1 MNINHRLY
9 LHDLKNSCTQ
19 DIPWEKLSEKTV
31 LVTGA
36 SGLIGSAVI
45 DILMYRNR
53 YHNQKTT
60 VIAMGRNPARL
71 AARFASYQ
79 DTPWFHMAVQDVTTP
94 FTLQD
99 RVDFAIHAASNADPR
114 TYSTDPVGTMTG
126 NFLGM
131 LQVLNYVNQ
140 NHGARVLYVSSG
152 EVYGEGTGIESFK
165 EGYSGYVDCTSPRA
179 CYPSSKRAAE
189 TLCASYYKQYGLET
203 VIARPCHVY
212 GPTATK
218 QDSRASAQFFNN
230 VLRGE
235 DIVLKS
241 QGLQLRTYC
250 YGTDCASAILCIL
263 LKGKA
268 GEAYNV
274 ADKNSLVTIRRF
286 AELTAEA
293 SGKHVVFDLP
303 DKIEREG
310 YTVVTKAVLD
320 ASKLEDLGWQAQT
333 PIAEG
338 IKKTI
343 EILKEEQ

>member
-131 LQVLNYVNQ
+131 LHVLNYVNQ
-140 NHGARVLYVSSG
+140 NHGARVLYVLSLIHIS
-152 EVYGEGTGIESFK
+152 E
-165 EGYSGYVDCTSPRA
+165 
-179 CYPSSKRAAE
+179 
-189 TLCASYYKQYGLET
+189 
-203 VIARPCHVY
+203 
-212 GPTATK
+212 PT
-218 QDSRASAQFFNN
+218 R
-230 VLRGE
+230 
-235 DIVLKS
+235 
-241 QGLQLRTYC
+241 
-250 YGTDCASAILCIL
+250 
-263 LKGKA
+263 
-268 GEAYNV
+268 
-274 ADKNSLVTIRRF
+274 
-286 AELTAEA
+286 
-293 SGKHVVFDLP
+293 H
-303 DKIEREG
+303 
-310 YTVVTKAVLD
+310 
-320 ASKLEDLGWQAQT
+320 
-333 PIAEG
+333 
-338 IKKTI
+338 
-343 EILKEEQ
+343 